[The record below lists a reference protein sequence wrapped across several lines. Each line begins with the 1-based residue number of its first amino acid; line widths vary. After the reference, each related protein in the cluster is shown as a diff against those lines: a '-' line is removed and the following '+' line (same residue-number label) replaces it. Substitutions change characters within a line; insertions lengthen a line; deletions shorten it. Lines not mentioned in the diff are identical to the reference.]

1 MLRTLVGRTK
11 LEDVIWLR
19 LVLSDWYVHM
29 LRKVAIVRELSA
41 DVYGVTSQETLTLSR
56 NTY

>member
-19 LVLSDWYVHM
+19 LVLSDSYLRM
-29 LRKVAIVRELSA
+29 LRKVAIVREQSA
-41 DVYGVTSQETLTLSR
+41 DVDGVPFKETLTLSR